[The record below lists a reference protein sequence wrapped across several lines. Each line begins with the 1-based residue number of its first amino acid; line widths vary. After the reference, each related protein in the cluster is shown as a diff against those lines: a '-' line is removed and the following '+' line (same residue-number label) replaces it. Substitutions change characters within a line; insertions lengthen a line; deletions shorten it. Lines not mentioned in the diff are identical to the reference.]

1 MPGLAS
7 LRPWRPGGGL
17 PADPERRAAR
27 PVPRKGRGSIDPQD
41 GRPVTLSD
49 DRATELDP
57 DAYLDL
63 LVAAISSRCLPF
75 RSPGSR
81 HTGHLAA
88 GPGPQPQPP
97 APAPQP
103 QPPAPDRNRNDG
115 TLMLLSRAWQPQRW
129 PMDVVAAA
137 TMAHRCGCAPSRSSI
152 AGHRCGEL
160 GRNDARLAGAA
171 GQFAAAAA
179 ARLPW
184 LRADAGE
191 LPVLRVARAAAA
203 SRIGAWPPHR
213 TAVEVAADSPDC
225 QVSIA
230 TAALSTDS

>member
-1 MPGLAS
+1 MPGLAG

-88 GPGPQPQPP
+88 GP
-97 APAPQP
+97 
-103 QPPAPDRNRNDG
+103 DRNRN
-115 TLMLLSRAWQPQRW
+115 RRPRHRNRNRQPRT
-129 PMDVVAAA
+129 ATA
-137 TMAHRCGCAPSRSSI
+137 TM
-152 AGHRCGEL
+152 GH
-160 GRNDARLAGAA
+160 
-171 GQFAAAAA
+171 
-179 ARLPW
+179 
-184 LRADAGE
+184 
-191 LPVLRVARAAAA
+191 
-203 SRIGAWPPHR
+203 
-213 TAVEVAADSPDC
+213 
-225 QVSIA
+225 
-230 TAALSTDS
+230 